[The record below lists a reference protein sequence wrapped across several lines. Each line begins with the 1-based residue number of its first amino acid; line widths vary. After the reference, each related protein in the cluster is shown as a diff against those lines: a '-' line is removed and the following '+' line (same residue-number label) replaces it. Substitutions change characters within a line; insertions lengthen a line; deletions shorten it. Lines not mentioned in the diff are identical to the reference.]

1 MFSIMST
8 PAARGALIE
17 IVTFKPNAGVTA
29 DEFRPL
35 ARRSSCNTPET
46 TGFISRKSAAGDNGE
61 WLVVVH
67 WRSVADAE
75 ASMAS
80 FPSTPARAQSIAKI
94 DDSTMSMKRYTIK

>member
-1 MFSIMST
+1 MRALQAMSSAHWQGGRVAT
-8 PAARGALIE
+8 R
-17 IVTFKPNAGVTA
+17 
-29 DEFRPL
+29 
-35 ARRSSCNTPET
+35 PET

-67 WRSVADAE
+67 WRSVADAD

-80 FPSTPARAQSIAKI
+80 FPSAPATAQSMAKI